1 MPIFLS
7 VLLAVSPLAGTSAF
21 AADVS
26 SASISGTAKVGET
39 LTASTNEGATNVAYQ
54 WKECDTVDGSY
65 TNIDGATTSTY
76 VPTAEQVG
84 KFIEVTISGDNNS
97 SETSDPTE
105 AVADATPA
113 TVAVTGVTL
122 DKSTLTLNVGETG
135 TLTATVTPETATENT
150 VTWSSSDD
158 TIATVDKDGKVTAV
172 AEGTATITAKAG
184 DQSATC
190 AVTVSAATPAY
201 TLTIGAESNGG
212 VGYTRTITVD
222 GKSKTNLDGKY
233 LVTAITEG
241 SGDNAKVSVVMF
253 ALTGTTASVSY
264 QTKGATV
271 ETWIVSADSMPTLTA
286 KGIVGTFD
294 AHATT
299 AD

>member
-39 LTASTNEGATNVAYQ
+39 LTASANDDATNVTYQ
-54 WKECDTVDGSY
+54 WKVSDASDGTY
-65 TNIDGATTSTY
+65 TNIDNATEKTY
-76 VPTAEQVG
+76 VLKDAE
-84 KFIEVTISGDNNS
+84 KDKYIEVTISGDNDS
-97 SETSDPTE
+97 SKTSDPTE
-105 AVADATPA
+105 KVVAATPA

-212 VGYTRTITVD
+212 VGYTRTITV
-222 GKSKTNLDGKY
+222 GGNGKY

-271 ETWIVSADSMPTLTA
+271 ETWIVSAGSMPTFTA
-286 KGIVGTFD
+286 KGIGCTFD

-299 AD
+299 TTAD

>member
-39 LTASTNEGATNVAYQ
+39 LTASANDDATNVTYQ
-54 WKECDTVDGSY
+54 WKVSDASDGTY
-65 TNIDGATTSTY
+65 TNIDNATEKTY
-76 VPTAEQVG
+76 VLKDAE
-84 KFIEVTISGDNNS
+84 KDKYIEVTISGDNDS
-97 SETSDPTE
+97 SKTSDPTE
-105 AVADATPA
+105 KVVAATPA

-212 VGYTRTITVD
+212 VGYTRTITV
-222 GKSKTNLDGKY
+222 GGNGKY

-271 ETWIVSADSMPTLTA
+271 ETWIVSANSMPKFTNGA
-286 KGIVGTFD
+286 IDGKFD